1 MAWLFLVVRWAYCAM
16 LNWMCL
22 LVQRTDAEV
31 MWAIGAKKLGA
42 RMRPRFGRYWNG
54 GGMAWVLQTLHDFQ
68 PETEQYESVR
78 AACMVLGCFGSA
90 YAWPSAHLE
99 ERMPALQQ
107 AITLL
112 TQMLNPPDDAWGFL
126 DMWNH
131 DEAVVK
137 SVERQIALLNQHI

>member
-1 MAWLFLVVRWAYCAM
+1 MGDWSKEAWG
-16 LNWMCL
+16 
-22 LVQRTDAEV
+22 TDEAAD
-31 MWAIGAKKLGA
+31 W
-42 RMRPRFGRYWNG
+42 FGRYWNG

-90 YAWPSAHLE
+90 YAWPSVHLE